1 MSALSAFFLLVIIL
15 LVFCYF
21 WIIFIDR
28 WAKSNA
34 VVAKFEMILIF
45 GIPLILG
52 IIFSTTFPI
61 HLLV

>member
-45 GIPLILG
+45 GTPLILG